1 MSTPATELRNK
12 ALQELGVFGTGQ
24 TASSEKQADLDAAYT
39 EVYADLSSRSLT
51 TWDIDEE
58 VPDQF
63 VNPIVLLMAD
73 ARKNVYR
80 IPNDLF
86 QRITLDAR
94 GDGTHIN
101 PGALQDIKTVQASN
115 VYEIPRADYF

>member
-12 ALQELGVFGTGQ
+12 ALRELRVFGTGQ
-24 TASSEKQADLDAAYT
+24 TASSEKQADLDAAYN
-39 EVYADLSSRSLT
+39 EVYADLTRRSLT

-58 VPDQF
+58 IPDEF
-63 VNPIVLLMAD
+63 VNPVVLLMAD
-73 ARKNVYR
+73 ARKNVYG

-86 QRITLDAR
+86 QRITIDAR

-101 PGALQDIKTVQASN
+101 PGSYQVIKTVQASN